1 MNSVQSVLERSGGHT
16 PEKEG
21 TIMSTTDTRP
31 VVIIGAGT
39 LGRRIGAVFAGGGA
53 AVRIVDFSAEQRDA
67 ALAYI
72 RDTAPR
78 LRDQLQES
86 RPDLGTVAVGSAEG
100 FEDSTEE
107 SLSDAWLV
115 IEAVPEN
122 LDIKRPLFGTLDRL
136 APGDAILATNSSS
149 YASRMVIDEVTHRD
163 RVLNMHFAMPPRS
176 MAVELMSDG
185 ETSPEIIDRLVKDLP
200 DYGILP
206 FVAQKESTGFIF
218 NRIWAAIK
226 RESLAVV
233 SEGVS
238 TPDDV
243 DAIMSANLGLKAG
256 PFASMDQVGLD
267 VVLNIEDHY
276 AKENPHLPEGPRQL
290 LHRYVDAGKLGKKT
304 GEGFY
309 TYGSDGKR
317 VVER

>member
-1 MNSVQSVLERSGGHT
+1 MSGVHT

-21 TIMSTTDTRP
+21 TIMSTTGTRP

-53 AVRIVDFSAEQRDA
+53 TVRIIDFSPEQRDA
-67 ALAYI
+67 ALAYV

-78 LRDQLQES
+78 LRDQLQEA
-86 RPDLGTVAVGSAEG
+86 RPDLGTIPAGSVEG
-100 FEDSTEE
+100 YEDSTEE

-122 LDIKRPLFGTLDRL
+122 LDIKRPLFGTLDRF

-149 YASRMVIDEVTHRD
+149 YASSMVIDEVTHRD

-185 ETSPEIIDRLVKDLP
+185 ETSPAIIERLEKELP
-200 DYGILP
+200 NYGILP
-206 FVAQKESTGFIF
+206 LVAKKESTGFIF

-233 SEGVS
+233 SDGVS

-243 DAIMSANLGLKAG
+243 DAIMRANMGLKAG

-276 AKENPHLPEGPRQL
+276 AEENPHLPEGPRQL

-309 TYGSDGKR
+309 TYDSDGKR
-317 VVER
+317 IAEK